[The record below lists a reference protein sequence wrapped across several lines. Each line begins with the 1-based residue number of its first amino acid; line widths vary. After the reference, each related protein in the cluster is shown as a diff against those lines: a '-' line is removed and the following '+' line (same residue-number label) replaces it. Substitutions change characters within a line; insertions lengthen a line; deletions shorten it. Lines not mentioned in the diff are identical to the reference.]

1 MVTNILLPI
10 TIKFHHVINM
20 TLSQNTLD
28 HLLDAECSIRAAI
41 KSAAANESPLIVTQL
56 SKLLY
61 DLDHLKQFEDLQD
74 IITSHLKDKE
84 NKEE

>member
-1 MVTNILLPI
+1 
-10 TIKFHHVINM
+10 M

-28 HLLDAECSIRAAI
+28 YLLEAEGSIRSAI
-41 KSAAANESPLIVTQL
+41 KSAAVNESPLIVTQL

-61 DLDHLKQFEDLQD
+61 DLDHMKQFEDLQD
-74 IITSHLKDKE
+74 IITSHLKNGE